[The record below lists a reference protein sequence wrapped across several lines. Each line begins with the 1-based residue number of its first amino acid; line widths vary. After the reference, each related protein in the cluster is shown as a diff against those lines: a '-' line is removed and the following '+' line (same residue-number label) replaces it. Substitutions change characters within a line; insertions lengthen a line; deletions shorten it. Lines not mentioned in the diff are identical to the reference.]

1 MKTFKIISLII
12 IIAIISAV
20 VAVGYFV
27 NQFFFISS
35 ADWEEDQVFNIEFG
49 EGVNQISY
57 NLKDRGLINNMFI
70 FETYVWLIGS
80 GGNFKAGNFSL
91 SPGMSM
97 MSITSI
103 LTLSGVESD
112 VEVTILEGWTNR
124 EIGEYLES
132 IGITTVEEWYAVVGD
147 PALDLSASP
156 GAREPVDF
164 SAEFDFLA
172 DKPAS
177 VSLEGYLF
185 PDTYRVF
192 ADATAEDIARRMLD
206 NFSKKF
212 SLELRRA
219 AANQGKTIFEVV
231 TMASVIEREARTS
244 DSRRMV
250 SDIFWRRLDIGMPLQ
265 ACSTVNY
272 ITGKSDPAVT
282 LVDRDIESPFNTY
295 QNAGLPL
302 GPIANPSLDSIQA
315 ALEPTANDY
324 LYFLTTPEGEMI
336 YSATNDEHVANKQK
350 YLK

>member
-1 MKTFKIISLII
+1 MKTVKIVSSIIIALII
-12 IIAIISAV
+12 IGVIAA
-20 VAVGYFV
+20 GYFV

-35 ADWEEDQVFNIEFG
+35 AEWEEDKVFAIESG

-57 NLKDRGLINNMFI
+57 NLKDQGLIDNMFV
-70 FETYVWLIGS
+70 FETYVWLIGA

-97 MSITSI
+97 MSITSV
-103 LTLSGVESD
+103 LTLSGAESD
-112 VEVTILEGWTNR
+112 LEITILEGWTNR

-132 IGITTVEEWYAVVGD
+132 VGITTIEEWYAVVGD

-156 GAREPVDF
+156 GARQPVDF
-164 SAEFDFLA
+164 SVEFDFLA
-172 DKPAS
+172 DKPAN

-192 ADATAEDIARRMLD
+192 ADATAEDIARRMLE

-212 SLELRRA
+212 SLEFQRG
-219 AANQGKTIFEVV
+219 AANQDKTIFEVI
-231 TMASVIEREARTS
+231 TMASIIEREARTS
-244 DSRRMV
+244 ESRRMV

-272 ITGKSDPAVT
+272 ITGKSDPAVS
-282 LVDRDIESPFNTY
+282 LEDRDIESPFNTY
-295 QNAGLPL
+295 QNAGLPI
-302 GPIANPSLDSIQA
+302 GPIANPSIDSIIA

-336 YSATNDEHVANKQK
+336 YSATNDEHAANKQK